1 MTTTKREPV
10 IVLFDG
16 ECNLCDGLV
25 QFLIR
30 HDKTGERFRFAAQQS
45 DTGQSF
51 LKKAG
56 YVADGESAD
65 TILVFAG
72 EKLLTHSDAA
82 LEIVRNL
89 PAPFPI
95 FYAGKIL
102 PKPLRNA
109 LYRFVAKNRYKW
121 FGKRDE
127 CMMPTPEL
135 RARFL

>member
-16 ECNLCDGLV
+16 ECNLCNGFV

-30 HDKTGERFRFAAQQS
+30 QDKSGQRFRFAAQQS
-45 DTGQSF
+45 DTGQK
-51 LKKAG
+51 LLGEAG
-56 YVADGESAD
+56 YAVDGNTAN

-72 EKLLTHSDAA
+72 GKLLTHSDGA
-82 LEIVRNL
+82 LEIARNL
-89 PAPFPI
+89 PFPFPLL
-95 FYAGKIL
+95 YVGKIL
-102 PKPLRNA
+102 PKPLRDA
-109 LYRFVAKNRYKW
+109 LYRFVAKNRYRW

-135 RARFL
+135 KARFL

>member
-1 MTTTKREPV
+1 MKPDPV

-16 ECNLCDGLV
+16 ECNLCNGFV

-30 HDKTGERFRFAAQQS
+30 QDKTGRRFRFAAQQS
-45 DTGQSF
+45 EIGQSMV
-51 LKKAG
+51 AG
-56 YVADGESAD
+56 EGLVADGKSAE
-65 TILVFAG
+65 TILVFANG
-72 EKLLTHSDAA
+72 RLLTHSDAA

-89 PAPFPI
+89 PFPFFLI
-95 FYAGKIL
+95 YVGKVL

-109 LYRFVAKNRYKW
+109 LYNFVAKNRYKW

-127 CMMPTPEL
+127 CMMPTSEL